1 MAMCH
6 CRSQNC
12 SWFGAKHE
20 NFLLDPVLSLSLL
33 LHSSAVRQVLLIA
46 HSSNSR
52 LNSHAPVVLHSY
64 SSAPELPQRPHIRKN
79 KL

>member
-12 SWFGAKHE
+12 FWFGAIRE
-20 NFLLDPVLSLSLL
+20 NFLLESVLSLSLL
-33 LHSSAVRQVLLIA
+33 LHSSAVRQVLLVA

-52 LNSHAPVVLHSY
+52 LNSHAPVVRHSY
-64 SSAPELPQRPHIRKN
+64 PSAPELPQRPNMRKN